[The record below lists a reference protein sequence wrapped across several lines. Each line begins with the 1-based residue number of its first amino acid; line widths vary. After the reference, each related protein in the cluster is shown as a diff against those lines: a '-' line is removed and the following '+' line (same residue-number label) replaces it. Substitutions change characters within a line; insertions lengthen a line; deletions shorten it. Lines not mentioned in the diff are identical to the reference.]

1 MKAAD
6 EKQFIQLID
15 GCQRGNLNSQQ
26 SLYEQFYGYGLSI
39 ALRYA
44 YNREEAVEI
53 LNDAFLKVFS
63 KLNQYKTAQPFK
75 PWLRQILIHTAI
87 DYHRAQHKFPK
98 HINIDSVAYL
108 FEYELSTPNLSP
120 HDDALPL
127 VQALPPQYRLVFN
140 LYVMEEYDHKEIAAL
155 LGITEST
162 SRANLARAKDKLRE
176 MLTNHSP
183 KNGQLATIKYKSL

>member
-1 MKAAD
+1 M
-6 EKQFIQLID
+6 
-15 GCQRGNLNSQQ
+15 
-26 SLYEQFYGYGLSI
+26 
-39 ALRYA
+39 
-44 YNREEAVEI
+44 
-53 LNDAFLKVFS
+53 
-63 KLNQYKTAQPFK
+63 AQPFK

-87 DYHRAQHKFPK
+87 DYHRAQHKFPT

-108 FEYELSTPNLSP
+108 FEYELPTPYLSP
-120 HDDALPL
+120 HDDVLPL

-140 LYVMEEYDHKEIAAL
+140 LYVMEEYDHKEIAAM

-176 MLTNHSP
+176 MLASHSP